1 MKQGVLSNQRVRL
14 LLTKNHSC
22 YRARRAGERKR
33 KSVRGCIVG
42 ADLSVLNLRIVEV
55 GKTAIP
61 GLTDDAS
68 GVPLRLGPK
77 RASKIRKIFALTK
90 EDDVR
95 QYVVK
100 REFTNKKGKK
110 VTKAPKIQRLVT
122 PMSLQRRRRRLAA
135 KKQARTKAT
144 DEAAAYKRL
153 LTSRNSERRQS
164 EAARRSSRKRSRASK
179 VVVASA

>member
-1 MKQGVLSNQRVRL
+1 MKQGVLTNGRVRL
-14 LLTKNHSC
+14 LLTKTHSC
-22 YRARRAGERKR
+22 YRSRRAGERKR

-42 ADLSVLNLRIVEV
+42 ADLSALNLKVVLV
-55 GKTAIP
+55 GNTPIP
-61 GLTDDAS
+61 GLTDDAA

-77 RASKIRKIFALTK
+77 RASKIRKMMNLTK

-122 PMSLQRRRRRLAA
+122 PMRLQRRRARMA
-135 KKQARTKAT
+135 KKKFARKKAT

-153 LTSRNSERRQS
+153 LTQRNTERRAS
-164 EAARRSSRKRSRASK
+164 EAARRSSRKRSRVSK
-179 VVVASA
+179 VVAETA